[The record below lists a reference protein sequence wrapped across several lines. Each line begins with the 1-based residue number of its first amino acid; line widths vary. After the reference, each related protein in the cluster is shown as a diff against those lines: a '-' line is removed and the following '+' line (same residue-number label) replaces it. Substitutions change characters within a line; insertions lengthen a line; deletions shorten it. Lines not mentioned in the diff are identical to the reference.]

1 MTLPAHLLD
10 EADKQ
15 MLKEYDI
22 QFEKIYNMDEKG
34 LLIGKLQKMQRVF
47 TKDLY
52 KLRQARRSWSR

>member
-15 MLKEYDI
+15 MLKGYDI

-34 LLIGKLQKMQRVF
+34 LLIGKLQKTQRVF

>member
-22 QFEKIYNMDEKG
+22 QFEKIYNMDEKC
-34 LLIGKLQKMQRVF
+34 LLIGKLQKTQRVF